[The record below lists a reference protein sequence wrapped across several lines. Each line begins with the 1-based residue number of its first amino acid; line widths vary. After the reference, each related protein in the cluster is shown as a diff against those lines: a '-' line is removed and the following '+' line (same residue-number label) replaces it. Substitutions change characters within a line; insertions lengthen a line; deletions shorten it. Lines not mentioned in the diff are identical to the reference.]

1 MSYEWQAGKSA
12 VFGWLPDAGG
22 PEGGEEVFFC
32 REKRMSLGNRNL
44 QAPIEGAGQFE
55 NAATASYGMG
65 VILRGFAGEVVVV
78 VIGAVGGELL
88 AVVHFQETEER
99 HIGRF
104 GAVLLV
110 VPHKMFQ
117 LAQLCFERGRNQ
129 HGKSV
134 GR

>member
-32 REKRMSLGNRNL
+32 RKNRISLGNRNL

-78 VIGAVGGELL
+78 VIGAVGGKLL

-104 GAVLLV
+104 GAVLLIVAQEV
-110 VPHKMFQ
+110 VE
-117 LAQLCFERGRNQ
+117 LAQFFFEGGRNQ